1 MKSRK
6 ERAGVGD
13 SLALQHFGHQRCRR
27 GRDRA
32 AAALEADIRNTVAVE
47 GHVNRDSVAAQWI
60 VALRKMRRL
69 LHHAE
74 ITRMPPMIEDDVLV
88 KLAQIHHRENISR
101 HASTAA
107 ARWSISS
114 LSL

>member
-1 MKSRK
+1 MKSRT
-6 ERAGVGD
+6 ERAGVDD

-32 AAALEADIRNTVAVE
+32 AAALEADISNTVAVE
-47 GHVNRDSVAAQWI
+47 GHVNRHPVATQRI

-69 LHHAE
+69 LDDAE
-74 ITRMPPMIEDDVLV
+74 ITRMPPVIEDDVLI

-101 HASTAA
+101 
-107 ARWSISS
+107 
-114 LSL
+114 